1 MSAYQEL
8 SLLVWNHHHPSWL
21 QMATTVMVPG
31 TPRGAACVSKHCQG
45 LESGSAAPVFVLSG
59 NTQLTKKLQCP
70 APVFSVCLS
79 FSEECLVMLPGEQG
93 EGGALPVLE
102 RVPKQ
107 DYGKL
112 QEYEK

>member
-1 MSAYQEL
+1 MS
-8 SLLVWNHHHPSWL
+8 SP
-21 QMATTVMVPG
+21 
-31 TPRGAACVSKHCQG
+31 CV
-45 LESGSAAPVFVLSG
+45 
-59 NTQLTKKLQCP
+59 LT
-70 APVFSVCLS
+70 VCLS

-102 RVPKQ
+102 RAPKQ